1 MTLQDHIRNHLDST
15 GLSQRALSIQA
26 GLNPKAVSDILNRP
40 GHRPKQPTVQALSET
55 MGIAAP
61 DPSTPLTY
69 AQLLSKLSTKTGS
82 PSLDSRNRTLVSRLS
97 KVLQAAN
104 WVPELEFVDRAKIIK
119 LFAGWTPATLELSR
133 GSFRTYKSDVLA
145 AIEQACGSNRKPG
158 ICDVGGVY
166 RVIHE
171 AIQVSRLP
179 MDMKLISGSFMHYL
193 DQNSVL
199 PANITQSVLWDYYN
213 YRCEFGKKTEAS
225 CQKHVKRIAALCSR
239 LSQEPAFAEYQFPS
253 VDHPFEDG
261 RDKYRVP
268 TSALDKFLEEFDGPI
283 TRWVSGDESREG
295 LSYENFLAKLDM
307 EQPQH
312 AADGKLALLKPRK
325 DGRKKSEEERR
336 SAGFLSDHETWSQE
350 TIANRRGIL
359 VAGAKALYAGT
370 GYLIESVEEYT
381 NPVVLEGVLEAVQ
394 SGNSESEFP
403 SSYVSTLGRAIK
415 KLARDY
421 VGRDLT
427 EIRAIAATIS
437 DYSAG
442 DKGIAKRNKGK
453 LRQIIGARQQRLLDL
468 GEILVEEINGKLDR
482 RARKN
487 RGTPRL
493 ELFDTEMARDFTC
506 VLASDVLLAR
516 APRKANVT
524 RAKLSWISWRGDLAT
539 ITVPNVE
546 LKMRTSDDP
555 DLPIPLGEHESR
567 RLRMYLDKIRPKAL
581 RAGDEFNPFLFPAQG
596 PTAARGQPYVGLLER
611 LMRHTHRITGVR
623 MNPHLYRHFIGWLW
637 LKEDP
642 NRLPDV
648 QRLLGHISLETTLEF
663 YAEIDE
669 HFALERWQ
677 AYLADKKSRQPTGF
691 KKKGR
696 R

>member
-26 GLNPKAVSDILNRP
+26 GLNPKAVSDIMNRP

-55 MGIAAP
+55 MGIVAP
-61 DPSTPLTY
+61 DPLTPLTY
-69 AQLLSKLSTKTGS
+69 AQLLSKLSIKTGS
-82 PSLDSRNRTLVSRLS
+82 PSQDSRNRTLVSRLS

-179 MDMKLISGSFMHYL
+179 MDMKLISGSFIHYL
-193 DQNSVL
+193 DQNGVP
-199 PANITQSVLWDYYN
+199 PADITQSVLWDYYN
-213 YRCEFGKKTEAS
+213 YRCEFGKKTEAI

-239 LSQEPAFAEYQFPS
+239 LSREPAFAEYQFPS

-268 TSALDKFLEEFDGPI
+268 TSALAKFLEEFDGPI
-283 TRWVSGDESREG
+283 SRWLSGDESRDG

-336 SAGFLSDHETWSQE
+336 SAGFLTDHETWSQE

-394 SGNSESEFP
+394 AGNSESEFP

-487 RGTPRL
+487 RSTPRL
-493 ELFDTEMARDFTC
+493 ELFDTELARDFMC

-596 PTAARGQPYVGLLER
+596 PTAAPDQPYVGLLER
-611 LMRHTHRITGVR
+611 LMRHTHRITGIR

>member
-1 MTLQDHIRNHLDST
+1 MTLQSHIRQHLDRT

-26 GLNPKAVSDILNRP
+26 GLNPKAVSDILSRP
-40 GHRPKQPTVQALSET
+40 GHRPKQPTVQALSAV
-55 MGIAAP
+55 MGIAPP
-61 DPSTPLTY
+61 DPATPMTY
-69 AQLLSKLSTKTGS
+69 AQLLSKLSTKTGN
-82 PSLDSRNRTLVSRLS
+82 PSLDSRNRTVVSRLS

-104 WVPELEFVDRAKIIK
+104 WVPELEYVDRAKIIK

-133 GSFRTYKSDVLA
+133 GSFGTYKSDVLA

-158 ICDVGGVY
+158 ICDVGGFY
-166 RVIHE
+166 REIHE
-171 AIQVSRLP
+171 AIQASRLP
-179 MDMKLISGSFMHYL
+179 QDMKLISGSFMHYL
-193 DQNSVL
+193 DQNGVL
-199 PANITQSVLWDYYN
+199 PADITQGVLLNYYS
-213 YRCEFGKKTEAS
+213 YRCQFSKKTEAI

-239 LSQEPAFAEYQFPS
+239 LSREPAFAEYKFPS

-268 TSALDKFLEEFDGPI
+268 TSALDKFLKEFDGPI
-283 TRWVSGDESREG
+283 TRWVSGNESRDG
-295 LSYENFLAKLDM
+295 LSYEDFLAKLDM
-307 EQPQH
+307 EQAQH
-312 AADGKLALLKPRK
+312 VAGCKLALLKPRK
-325 DGRKKSEEERR
+325 NGRKKSEEERR
-336 SAGFLSDHETWSQE
+336 SAGFLSDHETWSEE

-359 VAGAKALYAGT
+359 IAGAKALYAGT

-403 SSYVSTLGRAIK
+403 SSYASTLGRAIK

-453 LRQIIGARQQRLLDL
+453 LRQIIGARQQRLLEL
-468 GEILVEEINGKLDR
+468 GEILVDEINSKLDR

-493 ELFDTEMARDFTC
+493 ELFDTEMARDIMC

-524 RAKLSWISWRGDLAT
+524 RAKLSWISWRDDLAT
-539 ITVPNVE
+539 ITIPNVE

-555 DLPIPLGEHESR
+555 DLPIPLGENESR

-596 PTAARGQPYVGLLER
+596 PTAARGEPYVGLLER
-611 LMRHTHRITGVR
+611 LMRHTHRITGIR

-691 KKKGR
+691 KKKGLR
-696 R
+696 